1 MMEPLT
7 IAAALI
13 GCVINKVL
21 GFGFGLRVRLR
32 LRVSVRSRVRVR
44 VRVKV
49 RVRVRLRV
57 RLRVRVRVR
66 DRVRVRVR
74 VRVRDGV
81 SQAALGGCATN
92 KVSPAHPNP
101 TLTQPQPGGPSAGC

>member
-32 LRVSVRSRVRVR
+32 LRVSVRW

-74 VRVRDGV
+74 VRVRDRV